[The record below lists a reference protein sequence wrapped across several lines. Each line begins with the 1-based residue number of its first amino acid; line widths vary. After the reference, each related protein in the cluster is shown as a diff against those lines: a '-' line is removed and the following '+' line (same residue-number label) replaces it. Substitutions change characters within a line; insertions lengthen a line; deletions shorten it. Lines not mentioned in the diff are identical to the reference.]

1 LSANPNLPPD
11 LRKRILQLHADYLA
25 AFQRDAKS
33 TIADFTKTR
42 ADLAHRYA
50 VVSGTDQSAN
60 RSAQTEILALQKK
73 RADLYAEM
81 VDQIGREVKTIALQ
95 RGISVVVSDVAAP
108 ADAVDLTDDAMK
120 DIETL
125 HE

>member
-1 LSANPNLPPD
+1 MLTGADSA
-11 LRKRILQLHADYLA
+11 A
-25 AFQRDAKS
+25 AQGA
-33 TIADFTKTR
+33 R
-42 ADLAHRYA
+42 A
-50 VVSGTDQSAN
+50 
-60 RSAQTEILALQKK
+60 EIVALQKK

-81 VDQIGREVKTIALQ
+81 VDQIGREVKTLAQQ

-108 ADAVDLTDDAMK
+108 AGGVDLTDDAMK

>member
-1 LSANPNLPPD
+1 V
-11 LRKRILQLHADYLA
+11 
-25 AFQRDAKS
+25 
-33 TIADFTKTR
+33 ADFNTTR

-50 VVSGTDQSAN
+50 LLNGTDQSATL
-60 RSAQTEILALQKK
+60 SAQAEIVSLQKK

-81 VDQIGREVKTIALQ
+81 VAQIGREVKTIAQQ

-108 ADAVDLTDDAMK
+108 AGGVDLTDDAMK